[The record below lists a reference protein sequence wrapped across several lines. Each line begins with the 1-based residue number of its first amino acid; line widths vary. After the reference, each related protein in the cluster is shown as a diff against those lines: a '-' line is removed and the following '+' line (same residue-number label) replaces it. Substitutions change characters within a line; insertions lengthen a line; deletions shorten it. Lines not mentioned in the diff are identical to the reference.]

1 MANFAKLNNDN
12 EVIEKVYLLTKENVN
27 PVTGVEDESF
37 GIKYLTD
44 NHGHLNWKQFSIHTS
59 KGVHLRGRTPL
70 RKNCPGI
77 GWKYDSE
84 KDAFIPPDSLKP
96 YPSWVWDDSI
106 CWWKSPVDEP
116 TDGITDEEA
125 AGQKDENGVYTV
137 LPYYWIWDESSTNW
151 KKTNEKA

>member
-1 MANFAKLNNDN
+1 MLDNASHPVSLKLNEIEEKIINND
-12 EVIEKVYLLTKENVN
+12 IA
-27 PVTGVEDESF
+27 
-37 GIKYLTD
+37 
-44 NHGHLNWKQFSIHTS
+44 
-59 KGVHLRGRTPL
+59 
-70 RKNCPGI
+70 KNCPGI